1 MSALDTVAVVEHATQ
16 GGVGLFN
23 IEPGLMIWTW
33 VVFGL
38 VFLILSKFAW
48 KPMMESV
55 KAREKV
61 LADAVENARKTKEE
75 LEKIA
80 QQQQEMLR
88 ATQEQSRQILEQGR
102 KTADV
107 AAKEIIEKAQKESH
121 NVLERAR
128 EQIESEKQR
137 AITEIREQAVDLV
150 LKTSEKLIAEV
161 LDQDK
166 HRTIVRKHL
175 EEL

>member
-1 MSALDTVAVVEHATQ
+1 MQ
-16 GGVGLFN
+16 PKGGGGLFN
-23 IEPGLMIWTW
+23 IDPGLMIWTW
-33 VVFGL
+33 VVFGIL
-38 VFLILSKFAW
+38 FLILSKFAW

-61 LADAVENARKTKEE
+61 LADAVENAKKTKEE

-80 QQQQEMLR
+80 LRQEEMLK

-102 KTADV
+102 KTADT
-107 AAKEIIEKAQKESH
+107 AAKDILERAQKES
-121 NVLERAR
+121 NTLLERAR
-128 EQIESEKQR
+128 EQIETEKQN
-137 AITEIREQAVDLV
+137 ALSEIREQAVDLV
-150 LKTSEKLIAEV
+150 LKTSEKLILEV